1 MPFRSV
7 LTTCC
12 TLVPV
17 LTTVATAPNTGSPC
31 GSVTVPERLPPA
43 PAHRLQPSAAR
54 ANPAETQD
62 LDLKVM
68 SHSSYPALLPAT
80 TLPIIRCPKY
90 LKPKAENWSQYA
102 KFGELWKQPGVD
114 IPAIRSTGAP
124 ASRGTQPPA
133 SASSNRRC
141 N

>member
-17 LTTVATAPNTGSPC
+17 LTTVAAAPNTGSPC

-43 PAHRLQPSAAR
+43 PAHRHPSAAR

-68 SHSSYPALLPAT
+68 SHSYPALLPAT

-90 LKPKAENWSQYA
+90 LKSKGKLVSIYA
-102 KFGELWKQPGVD
+102 KFGDLWKQ
-114 IPAIRSTGAP
+114 
-124 ASRGTQPPA
+124 
-133 SASSNRRC
+133 
-141 N
+141 

>member
-17 LTTVATAPNTGSPC
+17 LTTVATALNTGSPC

-43 PAHRLQPSAAR
+43 PAHRLQPNAAR

-68 SHSSYPALLPAT
+68 SHSYPALLPAT
-80 TLPIIRCPKY
+80 TLPIIRRPKY
-90 LKPKAENWSQYA
+90 LKPKAEAGLKMPNLGIYGNNLGLISPRFAQRA
-102 KFGELWKQPGVD
+102 RRRRH
-114 IPAIRSTGAP
+114 PAGRNP
-124 ASRGTQPPA
+124 LLV
-133 SASSNRRC
+133 
-141 N
+141 